1 MWASPMPCLQGSSFS
16 KQTFLYLFLF
26 NKLKNLWMKRINPML
41 KTRNNPK
48 EFQKKRITIKREES
62 QQNQK

>member
-1 MWASPMPCLQGSSFS
+1 
-16 KQTFLYLFLF
+16 
-26 NKLKNLWMKRINPML
+26 MKRINPML

-48 EFQKKRITIKREES
+48 ELQKKRITIKREES